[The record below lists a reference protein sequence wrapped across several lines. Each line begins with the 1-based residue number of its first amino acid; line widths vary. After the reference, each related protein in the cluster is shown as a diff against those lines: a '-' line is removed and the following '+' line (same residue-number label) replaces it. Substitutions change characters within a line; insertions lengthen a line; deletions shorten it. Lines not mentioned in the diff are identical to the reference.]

1 MAFIK
6 TLLIASVAALAY
18 AAPQGASDGKTEA
31 QINEAKNS
39 AMCGNGQKLACCNSG
54 EDLIGLNCLNV
65 PVLAVPIQKTC
76 GSNVAA
82 CCQTGSSDGNLINL
96 ELNCLSIPL

>member
-18 AAPQGASDGKTEA
+18 AAPQGASDGKTD
-31 QINEAKNS
+31 INVDKS
-39 AMCGNGQKLACCNSG
+39 SSDQKCGNGQKLSCCNSG
-54 EDLIGLNCLNV
+54 EDLIGANCLNV
-65 PVLAVPIQKTC
+65 VVLAVPIQKAC

-82 CCQTGSSDGNLINL
+82 CCETGDADGNLLNL
-96 ELNCLSIPL
+96 EANCVSVPV